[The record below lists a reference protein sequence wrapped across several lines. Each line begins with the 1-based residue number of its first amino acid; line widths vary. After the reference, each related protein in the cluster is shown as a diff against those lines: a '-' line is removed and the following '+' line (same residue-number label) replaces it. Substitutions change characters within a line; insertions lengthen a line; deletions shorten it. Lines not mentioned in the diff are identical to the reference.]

1 MKNVFPSMIEVKK
14 NIGPRLLF
22 LILIVAFLPPINP
35 LTSFDELIM
44 AYDGYNLEGNDMTR
58 TAFTTIQDWPFE
70 NNVKRIMG
78 AYIPDTLRLEEMEGT
93 DQTLAILEFLQQGF
107 DEYYFVMDNFWD
119 AGETES
125 TARLLNA
132 ADNTGLKIVIIL
144 LPPSEGGPMSSYD
157 WKGWINYFNDL
168 KSRHPTSF
176 SGFAI
181 DDFNWI
187 STRNDTKF
195 RRNIDFMIDS
205 NLTDA
210 LMDKRSD
217 VKFCPVVY
225 FEGLGNQVVADE
237 YAKYI
242 DTLVWVSAS
251 YYNVSALETNLSMFK
266 EMFPGKPTR
275 YIVYPTITYNYS
287 RQGYD
292 PPSDRLVMATL
303 SIATR
308 SVDGIILWHKIDGHL
323 VRDYLT
329 YRENPD
335 YLHAISVMEQLQ
347 IADERST
354 EVQSVDKQ
362 KINRTLFLWGQAY
375 FGPDNL

>member
-1 MKNVFPSMIEVKK
+1 MKYLFHPMKEVKK
-14 NIGPRLLF
+14 NIEPHLLF

-35 LTSFDELIM
+35 LMSFDEVIM
-44 AYDGYNLEGNDMTR
+44 ADDMYNLKSNDT
-58 TAFTTIQDWPFE
+58 TSTPFTTVQDWPFE

-78 AYIPDTLRLEEMEGT
+78 AYIPDTLHLEEMEGT

-119 AGETES
+119 AGEIESTES
-125 TARLLNA
+125 LLNA

-144 LPPSEGGPMSSYD
+144 LPPSEGGPTSSYD

-168 KSRHPTSF
+168 KSRHPSSF
-176 SGFAI
+176 NGFAI

-210 LMDKRSD
+210 LIGKRSD

-225 FEGLGNQVVADE
+225 FEGLGNQIVANE
-237 YAKYI
+237 YGKYI

-251 YYNVSALETNLSMFK
+251 YYNVSRLETNLSMFK

-287 RQGYD
+287 RQDYD

-323 VRDYLT
+323 VRDYLNH
-329 YRENPD
+329 RENPN

-347 IADERST
+347 IADERNT
-354 EVQSVDKQ
+354 LLQPVDKQ
-362 KINRTLFLWGQAY
+362 KIVGPYFSRVRLTLSR
-375 FGPDNL
+375 